1 MEPVPERLVA
11 LLIDAGPWLVFAV
24 TASETAIFIGLLV
37 PAEATVLLAAFLADR
52 GIFRIEHILL
62 ATLAGGFIGD
72 QIGYM
77 LGRFS
82 GRRVSGKG
90 RLAHL
95 WRRYERAA
103 GTLFR
108 RRSILA
114 ISFARFVSFVR
125 TLMPWFAGMSRIPY
139 PRFFFYDLLGVL
151 GWGVGSV
158 ALGYLAGESWHLV
171 AEWLG
176 TASAALILVALLV
189 TIAVVRRRRVAAAPP
204 SPAGAVDPWV
214 ASLLDVAE
222 TLDRPSPSPTETEDP
237 SGPGG

>member
-24 TASETAIFIGLLV
+24 TASETALFIGLLV

-52 GIFRIEHILL
+52 GVFRIEHILA

-77 LGRFS
+77 LGRFG
-82 GRRVSGKG
+82 GRRVTGRG
-90 RLAHL
+90 RLARL

-103 GTLFR
+103 RTLFS

-139 PRFFFYDLLGVL
+139 RRFLFYDMLGVL
-151 GWGVGSV
+151 GWGLGSV
-158 ALGYLAGESWHLV
+158 ALGYLAGESWQLV

-176 TASAALILVALLV
+176 SASAAVILVALFITFV
-189 TIAVVRRRRVAAAPP
+189 VVRRRRTAAIPP
-204 SPAGAVDPWV
+204 SPTGAVDPWV
-214 ASLLDVAE
+214 ASMLDVAE
-222 TLDRPSPSPTETEDP
+222 TLARPARSPTEPEDP
-237 SGPGG
+237 PGTGG